1 MLTFVQSCKTSD
13 LSVVFCFASLCKKDQ
28 QSVLFCKVS
37 IEKATYFQLLTSF
50 RRSNEM
56 FVDAFIEC
64 DAWSCWWTWCVL
76 QIICNSKHFSFF
88 VFHFN
93 LSNKISSTQTL
104 AIKFSIFQ
112 ILKNTF
118 LHRTPPVHASGI
130 CTNQDFLF

>member
-64 DAWSCWWTWCVL
+64 DIDHAGELDVFCR
-76 QIICNSKHFSFF
+76 SFAIQ
-88 VFHFN
+88 N
-93 LSNKISSTQTL
+93 TSASLYSILIYQ
-104 AIKFSIFQ
+104 IKFPPPKPLLLNFQ
-112 ILKNTF
+112 FSKF
-118 LHRTPPVHASGI
+118 
-130 CTNQDFLF
+130 

>member
-1 MLTFVQSCKTSD
+1 MLTFVQSCKPSD

-64 DAWSCWWTWCVL
+64 DA
-76 QIICNSKHFSFF
+76 
-88 VFHFN
+88 
-93 LSNKISSTQTL
+93 
-104 AIKFSIFQ
+104 
-112 ILKNTF
+112 
-118 LHRTPPVHASGI
+118 
-130 CTNQDFLF
+130 